1 MTRFIILDEGEL
13 ALDSMAFD
21 SFNFTL
27 LEGFI
32 FAQNSS
38 VTINNLNFSSCN
50 FDHHFLHI
58 INCNV
63 SSDALNIKNCVFF
76 NASFI
81 FNDFFELARKLPRAL
96 NFQNLILQNCLQEN
110 TTLGGLFLYSDPL
123 NVTATNFSFINCEF
137 FNVSSS
143 KKILKY

>member
-1 MTRFIILDEGEL
+1 M
-13 ALDSMAFD
+13 
-21 SFNFTL
+21 NFSSLNFSL

-32 FAQNSS
+32 FGQNCS
-38 VTINNLNFSSCN
+38 VTINNINFSSCN
-50 FDHHFLHI
+50 FHHHFLHI

-63 SSDALNIKNCVFF
+63 SSNTLNINNCVFF

-81 FNDFFELARKLPRAL
+81 FNDFFELATKLPRAL

-123 NVTATNFSFINCEF
+123 NVTATNFSFIYCEF
-137 FNVSSS
+137 YNVSSS
-143 KKILKY
+143 KQFF